1 MYQNLK
7 SLLENPNNIQ
17 NLLCNGAKYGLNF
30 KNTVNTSNIIN
41 FGIIDKDKLDDDH
54 DHIYVPSGYETIEET
69 ENKRKLYLNNMTL
82 SFQESLNYNSN
93 ISIAKLINFQQFP
106 SNVNNDVILS
116 LIKDNDSNEN
126 EFLIYLYI
134 NLYE

>member
-1 MYQNLK
+1 M
-7 SLLENPNNIQ
+7 
-17 NLLCNGAKYGLNF
+17 
-30 KNTVNTSNIIN
+30 NTSNIIN

-69 ENKRKLYLNNMTL
+69 ENKRKLYINNITL

-116 LIKDNDSNEN
+116 LIKDNDSNEFEFEFTNISICMN
-126 EFLIYLYI
+126 EVLSFQIKLSISSF
-134 NLYE
+134 